1 MIHIMTFS
9 RTFSIIFTA
18 IIILGTPGTVLAQT
32 EADAIA
38 TMRAQIGAN
47 RKALV
52 ALNLEPTAAES
63 DAFWALYRE
72 FHNQRDTLM
81 DRRVTMIRHFGENF
95 DSLTDEDSK
104 QIVDDYFD
112 LQEDLLKLR
121 KKYANKFRKIL
132 SDKRTLRYFQI
143 EAKMDTIIDSE
154 LAQLVPLAE

>member
-1 MIHIMTFS
+1 MNCS
-9 RTFSIIFTA
+9 RILSIFIAA
-18 IIILGTPGTVLAQT
+18 IIILGTPGIVLAQT

-38 TMRAQIGAN
+38 TMRAQISAN

-63 DAFWALYRE
+63 DAFWPLYRE

-81 DRRVTMIRHFGENF
+81 DQRVTMIRHFGENF
-95 DSLTDEDSK
+95 DTLTDEQSR
-104 QIVDDYFD
+104 QIMDDYFD
-112 LQEDLLKLR
+112 LQENLLKLR
-121 KKYANKFRKIL
+121 KKYAKQFRKVL